1 MGPYGINRAV
11 HRITLSDCQNGLGV
25 KIIGGYREQTSEDYG
40 IFIKRI
46 LPGGMAALDSRLFTG
61 DLILDVNGENLV
73 GVTNERAVDILRTAS
88 ASNHMSLLIA
98 RDEEAKKEFLNLMD
112 KYGSHANT
120 DSARSSPT
128 QLLAVKSADSLSS
141 ASSSRSQSPQLAQ
154 AKDTAT
160 SHNGSISVIDASL
173 HLANDSAFQII
184 TVSKGTGLG
193 LNIVGGINRN
203 EGPLVYIQEVIPGGD
218 CHKDG
223 RLKPGDQ
230 LVSINKES
238 MIGVSHEEAKSI
250 ISRTKPKSESAW
262 EIAFIRQKTVPSHLE
277 HAQRPSSFLTSSGA
291 YGQQQN
297 PTFNLLTSPNENF
310 ASKMTPSSALNF
322 YISNCYLKKEKK
334 DFIIKQRLLEKG
346 LGLNLKTQGHLAAF
360 FPLHFKSCHPWGIS
374 FLRLF
379 TLAAQD
385 VVTKTG
391 FKKREQSPIISED
404 SSSTDVSATAV
415 APNQA
420 DDYGLQGKKIS
431 VNPTVRLKV
440 EKLEMA
446 LNYLGIQPTAEQH
459 RALRHQLQK
468 DSNGTVS
475 FGDFVQVARNL
486 FCLQP
491 EEAGGGQNPIAFGPS
506 EVISLLDSQFVSCDS
521 VEVDDMERLKNE
533 RNDALKEI
541 TKLKEQLSES
551 LSVQK
556 QLTEELQTVKQE
568 AKAAVEETRALRSRI
583 HLAEAAQRQARGME
597 MDYEEVIHLLEAEI
611 TELKAQLTDHSGQ
624 NKESAHDLKK
634 RITVLDCQL
643 RKSESSR
650 KAFEVATEKLL
661 QFTEIVHE
669 ALSENSSLSA
679 LSDRRA
685 TLSAKTLL
693 ARLGKN
699 GRTVTAALGAEAKDL
714 AKSVRA
720 ILEVDCLPYGWEEAY
735 TADGIKYFINHV
747 TQTTSWIHPVIS
759 ALSLSCSD
767 ENEEDG
773 TRELAEPRS

>member
-1 MGPYGINRAV
+1 MATTEPLSKKTIMGPYGINRAV

-120 DSARSSPT
+120 DSAGSSPT
-128 QLLAVKSADSLSS
+128 QLLAVKPADSLSS
-141 ASSSRSQSPQLAQ
+141 ASSSRSQSPQLAR

-160 SHNGSISVIDASL
+160 SHNGSISVIGTSL

-262 EIAFIRQKTVPSHLE
+262 EIAFIRQKTVPSRLE
-277 HAQRPSSFLTSSGA
+277 HAQRPSSFFTSSGA

-322 YISNCYLKKEKK
+322 YISNCYLKKERK
-334 DFIIKQRLLEKG
+334 DFIIKQRLLEK
-346 LGLNLKTQGHLAAF
+346 
-360 FPLHFKSCHPWGIS
+360 
-374 FLRLF
+374 
-379 TLAAQD
+379 
-385 VVTKTG
+385 TKTG

-404 SSSTDVSATAV
+404 SSPTDVSATAV

-446 LNYLGIQPTAEQH
+446 LNYLGIQPTAEQQQ
-459 RALRHQLQK
+459 ALRHQLQK

-491 EEAGGGQNPIAFGPS
+491 KEASGGQKPIALGAS

-759 ALSLSCSD
+759 ALSLSCSE
-767 ENEEDG
+767 ENEEDD